1 MKVKIYHNPRCSK
14 SRQTLEILNRKNL
27 DIDIV
32 EYLKSPLD
40 INEISN
46 LLKKLGYNKYYEHIP
61 FIKEKLGIKPPI
73 MSPELEDKLC
83 NLFMEIQAPY
93 AKYCPD
99 GRVNFLNY
107 YYTISKLCELL
118 NEREFLPFFPVLK
131 DREKR
136 IEQDDIWKKICKELD
151 WKFIPTL

>member
-46 LLKKLGYNKYYEHIP
+46 LLKKLGYTARDLLRKGEDIYKNENLSDESLTEDFLIDMMSKNPILIERPIVVSNGKAVIGRP
-61 FIKEKLGIKPPI
+61 PEKVLEILWQLIIVIIMVLERQIK
-73 MSPELEDKLC
+73 
-83 NLFMEIQAPY
+83 
-93 AKYCPD
+93 
-99 GRVNFLNY
+99 
-107 YYTISKLCELL
+107 
-118 NEREFLPFFPVLK
+118 
-131 DREKR
+131 
-136 IEQDDIWKKICKELD
+136 
-151 WKFIPTL
+151 

>member
-46 LLKKLGYNKYYEHIP
+46 LLKKLGYTARDLLRKGEDVYKNENLSDKSLTEDFLIDMMTKNP
-61 FIKEKLGIKPPI
+61 ILIERPIVVSNGKAVIGRPPEKVLEILWQLIIVIIMVLERQIK
-73 MSPELEDKLC
+73 
-83 NLFMEIQAPY
+83 
-93 AKYCPD
+93 
-99 GRVNFLNY
+99 
-107 YYTISKLCELL
+107 
-118 NEREFLPFFPVLK
+118 
-131 DREKR
+131 
-136 IEQDDIWKKICKELD
+136 
-151 WKFIPTL
+151 

>member
-46 LLKKLGYNKYYEHIP
+46 LLKKLGYTARDLLRKGEDVYKSENLSDKSLTEDFLIDMMSKNP
-61 FIKEKLGIKPPI
+61 ILIERPIVVSNGKAVIGRPPEKVLEILWQLIIVIMMVLERQIK
-73 MSPELEDKLC
+73 
-83 NLFMEIQAPY
+83 
-93 AKYCPD
+93 
-99 GRVNFLNY
+99 
-107 YYTISKLCELL
+107 
-118 NEREFLPFFPVLK
+118 
-131 DREKR
+131 
-136 IEQDDIWKKICKELD
+136 
-151 WKFIPTL
+151 